1 MALAFKYSPKHKMR
15 SRVLSA
21 CALVSMLSAGPAFG
35 QQSPRPQLDRAGL
48 NEFLVLAA
56 RRVSE
61 YKTKFIDITAD
72 EDQKVEEFDLAGKL
86 KRQRRISSKLIIY
99 QSQLDPT
106 ITAEYRY
113 IHAVDGVPVTKRE
126 ERLVKFYDRLAKVDS
141 LKKELDRVNRESSRY
156 DRVYSASGHTIHQG
170 LPVSEKARSLFQ
182 FTDAGREKI
191 NGRDVIV
198 VQYQQVTPEPDLE
211 FKLSSLPPVLKGAQ
225 QRYRGRL
232 WLDAETAQIWREER
246 DLVLHKPS
254 WPQAYTFI
262 RWELEYVN
270 SEFGILTPK
279 RIVVTT
285 NNNGRTLPGDVP
297 LLLLGGR
304 ATFEYSGFHRFEVT
318 PDAKLESPAK
328 PL

>member
-1 MALAFKYSPKHKMR
+1 MDSDHKMLR
-15 SRVLSA
+15 YILYSLI
-21 CALVSMLSAGPAFG
+21 LINAGSSFG
-35 QQSPRPQLDRAGL
+35 QQSTPPQLDPAAL
-48 NEFLVLAA
+48 NEFLSLAG

-72 EDQKVEEFDLAGKL
+72 EEQKVEEYDLAGKL
-86 KRQRRISSKLIIY
+86 KRQRRITSKLIIY
-99 QSQLDPT
+99 QSQLDPN

-113 IHAVDGVPVTKRE
+113 IHAVDGVPVAKRE

-170 LPVSEKARSLFQ
+170 LPLTDKARPLFR

-198 VQYQQVTPEPDLE
+198 VQYQQVTPEPELE
-211 FKLSSLPPVLKGAQ
+211 FKLSSLPPVLKGAKQ
-225 QRYRGRL
+225 SYRGRL

-246 DLVLHKPS
+246 DVVLQKSS
-254 WPQAYTFI
+254 WPEAYTFI

-279 RIVVTT
+279 RIVITT

-297 LLLLGGR
+297 VLLLGGR
-304 ATFEYSGFHRFEVT
+304 ATFEYSGFHRFEVSAPEAT
-318 PDAKLESPAK
+318 VGPPAK
-328 PL
+328 P